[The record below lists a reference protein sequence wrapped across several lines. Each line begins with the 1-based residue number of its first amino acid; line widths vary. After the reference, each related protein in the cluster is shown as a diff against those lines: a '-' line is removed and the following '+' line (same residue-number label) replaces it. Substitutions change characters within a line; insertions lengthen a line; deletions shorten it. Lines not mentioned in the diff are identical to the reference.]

1 MKTTIQILLFALTTA
16 VLSQSRGDN
25 FRKEGNLE
33 NAVKAYKYDY
43 IKNTSDANNT
53 YNLAC
58 AYALIYQKDSAFHYL
73 TMALKNDTRLWVLA
87 DNDLLTLTDDQRWN
101 TIEKNQFER
110 FQSKKGKL
118 KNLDYA
124 KQLLRL
130 IMKDQALD
138 YQLDMAKRFYMKH
151 GRIPHWYYPI
161 AAQKTEIGK
170 GNFSKIEELITQ
182 HGWPTYAMVGK
193 LAADAPLIIINHLE
207 SEEMRIKY
215 LPHIKKACLQKEGSC
230 MEYAKIKDRI
240 LVNTNKIQIYGMQF
254 RYNSKRQL
262 EPFPIKDP
270 EYVDQKRA
278 SIGLEPIK
286 KYLKRKINYNWTI
299 QQKSK

>member
-1 MKTTIQILLFALTTA
+1 MKITIQILLFALTTA

-25 FRKEGNLE
+25 FRKEGDLVK
-33 NAVKAYKYDY
+33 AIKAYKSDY
-43 IKNTSDANNT
+43 LKNTSDDNNI

-73 TMALKNDTRLWVLA
+73 TMALKNDTRLWALA

-101 TIEKNQFER
+101 SIEENQFEK

-118 KNLDYA
+118 KKPTYA

-138 YQLDMAKRFYMKH
+138 YHLDMAKRFYMKY
-151 GRIPHWYYPI
+151 GRIPHWHYPI
-161 AAQKTEIGK
+161 VAQKKEIGK
-170 GNFSKIEELITQ
+170 GNFSKIEQLIAN
-182 HGWPTYAMVGK
+182 HGWPTYSMVGK

-207 SEEMRIKY
+207 GEEMRMKY
-215 LPHIKKACLQKEGSC
+215 LPQIKEACLQKEGSC
-230 MEYAKIKDRI
+230 MEFAKIKDRI
-240 LVNTNKIQIYGMQF
+240 LVNTNKLQVYGMQF

-262 EPFPIKDP
+262 EPFPIRDP
-270 EYVDQKRA
+270 QYVDQKRA
-278 SIGLEPIK
+278 TIGLEPIK

-299 QQKSK
+299 QQKSN